1 MCTRFA
7 DSTASRVWRV
17 SGSAIS
23 PRFCRAPTAKTIIFS
38 AAFTRWTG
46 SSTSYATRR
55 GSIPKRIGSTCWRS
69 RSGGSR
75 GFSLPRNPISLA
87 AGSSSPACAA
97 RSARSAVRGG
107 SERASV
113 AVQKSASLTARSPS
127 APAVNEP
134 QNDQKNDSTDGGHDD
149 GRNDAGAEVDAQLRQ
164 QPTADERADDSDADV
179 RDEAIAGASDDLSG
193 KPSRD
198 QADQQND
205 ENRFIRHGHFLPF
218 GDTAHRSRRP
228 RLIHHTEHPASRPA
242 AAARRPHDA

>member
-7 DSTASRVWRV
+7 DSTASRAWRV

-38 AAFTRWTG
+38 AACTRLTG
-46 SSTSYATRR
+46 SSTSYATRQ
-55 GSIPKRIGSTCWRS
+55 GSIPKRIASTCWHS

-75 GFSLPRNPISLA
+75 GFSPPRNPISPVA
-87 AGSSSPACAA
+87 ASSSPACDA
-97 RSARSAVRGG
+97 RSARSAVRSGR
-107 SERASV
+107 ERA
-113 AVQKSASLTARSPS
+113 AKSPS
-127 APAVNEP
+127 AAAVNKP
-134 QNDQKNDSTDGGHDD
+134 QNDQENNGTDGGHDD
-149 GRNDAGAEVDAQLRQ
+149 GRNDAGAEVDAQLGQ

-179 RDEAIAGASDDLSG
+179 RDEAIAGAFDDLSG

-228 RLIHHTEHPASRPA
+228 RLIHHTERVASRPA

>member
-7 DSTASRVWRV
+7 DSTASRACRV

-23 PRFCRAPTAKTIIFS
+23 PRFCRAPIAKTIIFS
-38 AAFTRWTG
+38 AACTRLID

-75 GFSLPRNPISLA
+75 GFSPPRNPTSPA
-87 AGSSSPACAA
+87 AGSSSRACAA
-97 RSARSAVRGG
+97 RSTRSAVRGE
-107 SERASV
+107 SEAASR
-113 AVQKSASLTARSPS
+113 KGKSPS
-127 APAVNEP
+127 ATAVNEP
-134 QNDQKNDSTDGGHDD
+134 QDDQENNRSDGGHDD
-149 GRNDAGAEVDAQLRQ
+149 GRNDAGAEVDAQLGQ
-164 QPTADERADDSDADV
+164 EPTPDERADNSDADV
-179 RDEAIAGASDDLSG
+179 RDEAIAGAFDDLSG

-205 ENRFIRHGHFLPF
+205 ENRFIRHGHSLPF

-228 RLIHHTEHPASRPA
+228 RLIHHTERAASRPA
-242 AAARRPHDA
+242 AAAHRPHDA

>member
-38 AAFTRWTG
+38 AACTRLTD
-46 SSTSYATRR
+46 SSTSYATPR
-55 GSIPKRIGSTCWRS
+55 GSMPKRIASTCWHS

-75 GFSLPRNPISLA
+75 GFSPPRNPISPVA
-87 AGSSSPACAA
+87 ASSSPACDA
-97 RSARSAVRGG
+97 RSARSAVRSGR
-107 SERASV
+107 ERA
-113 AVQKSASLTARSPS
+113 AKSPS
-127 APAVNEP
+127 AAAVNKP
-134 QNDQKNDSTDGGHDD
+134 QNDQENNGTDGGHDD
-149 GRNDAGAEVDAQLRQ
+149 GRNDAGAEVDAQLGQ
-164 QPTADERADDSDADV
+164 QPTADERANDSDADV
-179 RDEAIAGASDDLSG
+179 RDEAIAGAFDDLSG
-193 KPSRD
+193 KPSCD

-218 GDTAHRSRRP
+218 GDTAHRGRRP
-228 RLIHHTEHPASRPA
+228 QSAHHTERAASRPA